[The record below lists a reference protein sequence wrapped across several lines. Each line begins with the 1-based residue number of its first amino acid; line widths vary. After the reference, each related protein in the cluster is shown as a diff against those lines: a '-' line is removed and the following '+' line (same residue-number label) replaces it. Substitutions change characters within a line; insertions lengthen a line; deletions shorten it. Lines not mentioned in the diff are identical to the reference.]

1 MSQPKKTTFSLKF
14 TVEGFPSRWEINS
27 IKLRCKNEVKR
38 TLLNVLSLQ
47 IDINCQ
53 QCGFLNTC
61 NPAKYKTERWYCRSC
76 GHVILY
82 DDAVVK
88 K

>member
-1 MSQPKKTTFSLKF
+1 MSHPKKTTFSLHF

-38 TLLNVLSLQ
+38 TLLNVLSMEVN
-47 IDINCQ
+47 IKCQ
-53 QCGFLNTC
+53 TCGFITTC
-61 NPAKYKTERWYCRSC
+61 NPASHNKIRWYCRSC

-82 DDAVVK
+82 DDVVTK
-88 K
+88 